1 MLVAEV
7 GWMGFSRGYFAD
19 TPNFPSPLVEFKD
32 AGGEWA
38 LICPICCLG
47 TAHSPALKNTTT
59 QPVSVW
65 VWYSYDNPGAYTTLK
80 A

>member
-1 MLVAEV
+1 
-7 GWMGFSRGYFAD
+7 MGFSRGYFAD

-59 QPVSVW
+59 QPVSGTVMLILGLILP
-65 VWYSYDNPGAYTTLK
+65 S
-80 A
+80 